1 MPKDELKC
9 LHNEIKYQINSSLFF
24 CSKCFSFFVLP
35 EITNE
40 NISIIINHINNIS
53 LDSSPKILQSN
64 DLFKA
69 NIFTNKKDYLK
80 IRQRIIKTMKNIMNE
95 YNLYYRT
102 YFLALNYFDTIC
114 SKISKFNEDSIE
126 FLIQMSKFCLILAS
140 KFSEHVIKTSNLE
153 KELKKNL
160 SLNYK
165 SDEIYI
171 LKLLNYNLNVITSY
185 DLLLEA
191 INIGFVFNCENFN
204 MKKFNII
211 NSQIDKMLFAFSESK
226 HFINFNS
233 KIIVLSLI
241 LFIRECLDLNYKS
254 EEIKIIYGEYNNKD
268 LQNCLCKIRS
278 CFKIKN
284 NNNNKNNQKNLS
296 N

>member
-40 NISIIINHINNIS
+40 NLTIIINHINQIC
-53 LDSSPKILQSN
+53 LESSPKILESN
-64 DLFKA
+64 DLFKV
-69 NIFTNKKDYLK
+69 NIFSNKKEYLK
-80 IRQRIIKTMKNIMNE
+80 IRQRIVKRMKNITNE
-95 YNLYYRT
+95 YNLNYRT
-102 YFLALNYFDTIC
+102 YFLALNYFETIC
-114 SKISKFNEDSIE
+114 SKISTFNEDSID
-126 FLIQMSKFCLILAS
+126 FFIQISTFCLILAS
-140 KFSEHVIKTSNLE
+140 KFSEDIIKSSNLE
-153 KELKKNL
+153 KELKKNA
-160 SLNYK
+160 SFNYK
-165 SDEIYI
+165 SDENYI

-191 INIGFVFNCENFN
+191 INIGFVFNYESFN
-204 MKKFNII
+204 MKKYNII
-211 NSQIDKMLFAFSESK
+211 CSQIDKMLFAFSESK

-254 EEIKIIYGEYNNKD
+254 EEFKIIYGEDNDKA
-268 LQNCLCKIRS
+268 LQNCLCKIRL
-278 CFKIKN
+278 CFKIN